1 MNPEEALN
9 ILNQMRLQASA
20 TGKDHDIARSAIEVL
35 KAYLAATQIK
45 TAGEVYSQTEI
56 AR

>member
-45 TAGEVYSQTEI
+45 TAGKVDSQTEI